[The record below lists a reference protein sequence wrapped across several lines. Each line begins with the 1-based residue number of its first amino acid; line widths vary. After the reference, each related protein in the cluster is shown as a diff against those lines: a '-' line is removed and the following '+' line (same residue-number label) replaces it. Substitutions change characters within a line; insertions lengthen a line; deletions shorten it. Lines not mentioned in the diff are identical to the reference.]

1 MARRSAEEMIERFRG
16 VVASQSEDEIA
27 SFLEDIMDSVNG
39 LDESQYVMKS
49 EYDAVVAERDQFRQ
63 SAQDYRE
70 RYINRFYNPGNDTN
84 DITIVQGGAA
94 QLDIEKEEKR
104 FSYDDL
110 FE

>member
-27 SFLEDIMDSVNG
+27 SFLEDITDSVSQ
-39 LDESQYVMKS
+39 LDMDNYVEKAT
-49 EYDAVVAERDQFRQ
+49 YDAVVSERDSAMQ
-63 SAQDYRE
+63 SAKDYRD
-70 RYINRFYNPGNDTN
+70 RYINRFYNPGNTSN
-84 DITIVQGGAA
+84 DIAIVQGGAS